1 MASTIQVDTIKDIG
15 GNTIISSNG
24 SGTFTNSLPA
34 NLTSATGTLAIAN
47 GGTGAAT
54 LAAAGLANTP
64 SFYSYST
71 GALSIANSTNTNLS
85 HLTSEGFD
93 SNGTYDTSN
102 QRWTPG
108 LVGKYY
114 VYITTKVDDVT
125 TRFQVILYKNGSLIP
140 EAEGQIASENMGGGS
155 GAYPNAVGAALVN
168 VTSITDYYQAYAWQ
182 NSGGS
187 KNFYN
192 SRFMAFKVI
201 GA

>member
-1 MASTIQVDTIKDIG
+1 MSTLKVDTILKR
-15 GNTIISSNG
+15 
-24 SGTFTNSLPA
+24 
-34 NLTSATGTLAIAN
+34 TGT
-47 GGTGAAT
+47 GTITVGQSGDTISIPSGAT
-54 LAAAGLANTP
+54 LNSAGTNTLEGINNTP

-85 HLTSEGFD
+85 HLTLEGFD

-114 VYITTKVDDVT
+114 VYMTTKVSDMT
-125 TRFQVILYKNGSLIP
+125 TRFQVVLYKNGSLIP

-155 GAYPNAVGAALVN
+155 STYPNVVGAALVN
-168 VTSITDYYQAYAWQ
+168 VTSTTDYYQAYAWQ

-187 KNFYN
+187 KSFYN
-192 SRFMAFKVI
+192 SRFMAFRI
-201 GA
+201 LGA